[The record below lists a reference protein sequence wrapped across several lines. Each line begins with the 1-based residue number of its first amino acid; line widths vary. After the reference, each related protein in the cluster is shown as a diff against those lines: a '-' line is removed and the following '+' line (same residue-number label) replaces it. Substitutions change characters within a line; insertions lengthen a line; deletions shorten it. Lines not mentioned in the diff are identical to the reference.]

1 MTLHSSYAPRIPRR
15 AGHWGMRAARTAG
28 GTP

>member
-15 AGHWGMRAARTAG
+15 AGHGEMRAASAAD